1 VAKLAGVSHVSIDPA
16 LGSGSQNPGARVAV
30 QERVTSNLY
39 VTFASDVTSTQR
51 QAIQLEYQL
60 NRKWSVSSVRDQNGG
75 YGVDAHY
82 HKDF

>member
-1 VAKLAGVSHVSIDPA
+1 MSPSIPLWAVAVKD
-16 LGSGSQNPGARVAV
+16 PGARVAV
-30 QERVTSNLY
+30 QQRVTSNLY